1 VRWLD
6 ILTTSRGGN
15 SMQTS
20 VGRPR
25 MAQAARELLARF
37 TAS

>member
-20 VGRPR
+20 AGRPR
-25 MAQAARELLARF
+25 MARARELFARF